1 MSGMILR
8 EALQGSVCKLT
19 KSVGGQLVVVVL
31 ALVSAARVPAL
42 PCWMKGDVVWAGG
55 RGGLGW
61 FVAHYYPPA
70 LVPALKTPVGLS
82 TRANLPR

>member
-1 MSGMILR
+1 M
-8 EALQGSVCKLT
+8 
-19 KSVGGQLVVVVL
+19 VVVVL

-82 TRANLPR
+82 TRANLPRELTIFNLLRGGEVSSVFELP